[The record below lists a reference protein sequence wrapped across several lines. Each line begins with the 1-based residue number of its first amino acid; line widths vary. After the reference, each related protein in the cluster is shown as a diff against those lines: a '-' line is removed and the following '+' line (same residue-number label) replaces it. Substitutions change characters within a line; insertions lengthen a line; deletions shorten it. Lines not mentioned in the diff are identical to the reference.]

1 MNTSPT
7 AAADPQTDL
16 ARLLPREAF
25 HEIMTILRNSLPEP
39 VCDTPK
45 NGARRDRA
53 ALQAVAA
60 FRPVNAAEG
69 RFAAQFVATDA
80 YAQDC
85 LRLARERRRE
95 PDVARR
101 CAAQAISMLRESK
114 GAVRLLLW
122 LQAKRRVI
130 EADEDA
136 SERATWAE
144 YGATRMME
152 AGLVENTSPAVPAE
166 EDVAEQVPGDAPES
180 GQMSAC
186 KTQAAE
192 TPAETTLGLLGETR
206 LSGSIPP
213 LPE

>member
-1 MNTSPT
+1 M
-7 AAADPQTDL
+7 
-16 ARLLPREAF
+16 
-25 HEIMTILRNSLPEP
+25 
-39 VCDTPK
+39 
-45 NGARRDRA
+45 
-53 ALQAVAA
+53 QAVAA
-60 FRPVNAAEG
+60 LRPVNAAEG

-95 PDVARR
+95 PEVARR
-101 CAAQAISMLRESK
+101 CAAQAISMLREGK
-114 GAVRLLLW
+114 GAVRLLLR
-122 LQAKRRVI
+122 LQAERRVI

-152 AGLVENTSPAVPAE
+152 AGLAEITSPAVTAG
-166 EDVAEQVPGDAPES
+166 EDVPEQVPGDAPKS

-186 KTQAAE
+186 KTQATE
-192 TPAETTLGLLGETR
+192 TPAETTPGLLVETR
-206 LSGSIPP
+206 LSDAIPP